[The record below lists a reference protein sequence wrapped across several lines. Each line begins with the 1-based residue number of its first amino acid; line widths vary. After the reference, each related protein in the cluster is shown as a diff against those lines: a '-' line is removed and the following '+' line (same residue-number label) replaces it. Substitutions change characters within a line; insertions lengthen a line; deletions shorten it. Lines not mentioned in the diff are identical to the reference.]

1 MKFLPLVLVA
11 FTALGS
17 GCATTDPTI
26 NNSPG
31 RATSYVT
38 ADSPGRVQGIGM
50 ESQDIISM
58 SDKMARDL
66 LGQPS
71 LVSRPTPPRI
81 IVDSEYFRNEGSSRV
96 NKNLITDRLRVDL
109 NRASQG
115 RLLFVG
121 REFVAAVENER
132 RLKREGVTD
141 QGSIRNTP
149 ATAGVDFR
157 LTGRI
162 ATSDAIDPKSG
173 LTQRFTQITFELL
186 DLEFGTIVWSNIYD
200 YAKAAQ
206 DDIIYR

>member
-1 MKFLPLVLVA
+1 MRFSLLVPLVA
-11 FTALGS
+11 AALLS
-17 GCATTDPTI
+17 GCATAPTV
-26 NNSPG
+26 NNTPG
-31 RATSYVT
+31 RPTAYVT

-66 LGQPS
+66 LGQAS
-71 LVSRPTPPRI
+71 LVSRPSPPRI

-109 NRASQG
+109 NRAAQG

-121 REFVAAVENER
+121 REFVAAVETER

-141 QGSIRNTP
+141 QGSIRNTQ
-149 ATAGVDFR
+149 ATAGADFR

-162 ATSDAIDPKSG
+162 ATSDAVDPRSG
-173 LTQRFTQITFELL
+173 LTQRFTQITFELV
-186 DLEFGTIVWSNIYD
+186 DLEFGTIVWSNLYD

>member
-1 MKFLPLVLVA
+1 MKILPLVPLA
-11 FTALGS
+11 LTALWS
-17 GCATTDPTI
+17 GCNTTAPTI

-31 RATSYVT
+31 RPTAYVT

-121 REFVAAVENER
+121 REFVAAVETER

-141 QGSIRNTP
+141 QGSIRNTQ
-149 ATAGVDFR
+149 ATAGADFR

-173 LTQRFTQITFELL
+173 LTQRFTQITFELI

>member
-1 MKFLPLVLVA
+1 MLFRSRP
-11 FTALGS
+11 
-17 GCATTDPTI
+17 TT
-26 NNSPG
+26 
-31 RATSYVT
+31 YVT
-38 ADSPGRVQGIGM
+38 ADTPGKVQGVGM

-66 LGQPS
+66 LAQPN

-81 IVDSEYFRNEGSSRV
+81 IIDSEYFRNEGTSRV

-109 NRASQG
+109 NRAAQG

-121 REFVAAVENER
+121 REFVNAVEAER

-141 QGSIRNTP
+141 QGTVRSTQ

-162 ATSDAIDPKSG
+162 ATTDAVDPKTG
-173 LTQRFTQITFELL
+173 MTQRWTQITFELL
-186 DLEFGTIVWSNIYD
+186 DLEYGTIVWSNIYD
-200 YAKAAQ
+200 YAKASQ

>member
-1 MKFLPLVLVA
+1 MKTRILLAVPLL
-11 FTALGS
+11 ALLA
-17 GCATTDPTI
+17 GCETTSTV
-26 NNSPG
+26 NNSAG
-31 RATSYVT
+31 RPTTYVT
-38 ADSPGRVQGIGM
+38 ADTPGRVQGVGM

-66 LGQPS
+66 LAQPN

-81 IVDSEYFRNEGSSRV
+81 IIDSEYFRNEGTSRV

-109 NRASQG
+109 NRAAQG

-121 REFVAAVENER
+121 REFVNAVEAER

-141 QGSIRNTP
+141 QGTVRSTQ

-162 ATSDAIDPKSG
+162 ATSDAVDPKTG
-173 LTQRFTQITFELL
+173 MTQRWTQITFELL
-186 DLEFGTIVWSNIYD
+186 DLEYGTIVWSNIYD
-200 YAKAAQ
+200 YAKASQ